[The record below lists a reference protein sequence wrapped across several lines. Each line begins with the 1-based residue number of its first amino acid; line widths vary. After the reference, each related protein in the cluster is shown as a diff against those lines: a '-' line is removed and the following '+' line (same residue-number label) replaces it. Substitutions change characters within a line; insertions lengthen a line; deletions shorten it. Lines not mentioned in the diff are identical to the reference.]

1 MKKGLTPGILVGVIA
16 VVATLV
22 ILLITVMPQLIEIL
36 YSSGEQSQCQ
46 FNLLLS
52 KVAETTTLG
61 FGKEMPVECKTTRKT
76 ITQNDL
82 ARYTALASQAIEKYS
97 PNSLIVAD
105 YQNDQQGRDK
115 WALANIIA
123 NDMKSCYDRGWRG
136 KLEIGNL
143 PTIKQLSTFEKNT
156 DYLCILCTRY
166 LFDDYT
172 SNLPE
177 FSIRPWLENNVM
189 QSKTFYDYL
198 TNDNSNTFAKAN
210 IARSEI
216 TPKKPMV
223 LMYVA
228 DSAGQGAVLMAPYD
242 QITTNLGTVLHAE
255 GTVTTGVE
263 RIFGLPTRLLG
274 LTEDTYFG
282 LVDIKKDAELYSD
295 LGVTFHTGDI
305 AVSASSEYPMY
316 KKTAKCSTILGD

>member
-1 MKKGLTPGILVGVIA
+1 MKRGLTPGILVGVIA
-16 VVATLV
+16 VVAALTVTLV
-22 ILLITVMPQLIEIL
+22 MVVPKLTEVLFT
-36 YSSGEQSQCQ
+36 SGEQSQCQ
-46 FNLLLS
+46 FNLLIS
-52 KVAETTTLG
+52 KAAETATFG

-82 ARYTALASQAIEKYS
+82 ARYTALASQAIGKYP
-97 PNSLIVAD
+97 PNSLIAVD

-143 PTIKQLSTFEKNT
+143 PTIRRLSTFEKKT

-177 FSIRPWLENNVM
+177 FSIRSWLENNVV

-228 DSAGQGAVLMAPYD
+228 DSAGQGAVSLAPYD

-255 GTVTTGVE
+255 STVTTGVE

-282 LVDIKKDAELYSD
+282 LVDIEKDAELYSG

-316 KKTAKCSTILGD
+316 KRIAKCSTILGD